1 MHNGRTKD
9 PTTGKP
15 IPAHFIEQIT
25 IEHDGRLVADCRLS
39 AAVSRDPYLAV
50 RFRGGKSGDRVKV
63 SWIDNLGQSDAQD
76 AVIP

>member
-9 PTTGKP
+9 PATGVP
-15 IPAHFIEQIT
+15 IPAHFIERVK
-25 IEHDGRLVADCRLS
+25 IEHDGRLVADCQLS

-50 RFRGGKSGDRVKV
+50 RFRGGKPGDRIKV
-63 SWIDNLGQSDAQD
+63 SWLDNLGQGDTQD